1 MFHSKAISELDFET
15 WNSDQSYDNQ
25 FFGNIILQKGT
36 LPKQQY
42 NKIGKKKRLAGG
54 NKGGAA
60 GSNRTA
66 AADKSAEESATETT
80 VYTTQAYTTTI
91 EENPAV
97 FTAFDRVVVDGTFMI
112 WSKIYILTK
121 YVKKKII

>member
-1 MFHSKAISELDFET
+1 MSFNATTPNQVFHTKAISELDFET

-60 GSNRTA
+60 ASNRTA
-66 AADKSAEESATETT
+66 AVDKTAEESETT
-80 VYTTQAYTTTI
+80 VYNQTYTTTI

-112 WSKIYILTK
+112 
-121 YVKKKII
+121 

>member
-1 MFHSKAISELDFET
+1 MNFIFFQVSFNATTPNQVFHTKAISELDFET

-60 GSNRTA
+60 ASNRTA
-66 AADKSAEESATETT
+66 AVDKTAEESETT
-80 VYTTQAYTTTI
+80 VYNQTYTTTI

-112 WSKIYILTK
+112 
-121 YVKKKII
+121 